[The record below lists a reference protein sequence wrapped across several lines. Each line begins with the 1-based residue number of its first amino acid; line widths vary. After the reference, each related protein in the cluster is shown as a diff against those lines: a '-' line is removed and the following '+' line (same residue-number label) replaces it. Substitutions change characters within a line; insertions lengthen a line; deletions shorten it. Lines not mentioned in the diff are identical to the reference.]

1 MTSETEYRAIIGALL
16 EHLAAEGH
24 GSIAYDWHQD
34 ICQTCADMKR
44 ADKLLQNLDER
55 QKED

>member
-1 MTSETEYRAIIGALL
+1 MANEIEYRAIIGALL

-24 GSIAYDWHQD
+24 GNGSRSQQHTGR
-34 ICQTCADMKR
+34 CQTCADMKR

-55 QKED
+55 N